1 MANNGTAY
9 YSHMFANMPQKFT
22 STHVKDLW
30 DQDVFKPK
38 WVIIAK
44 AYSIIRGDIGTIN
57 APLDEFLDLICPAI
71 GIISVD
77 QYLEKMKWE
86 AITDADGSI
95 TLRQTSVPDYS
106 SFEEHLVFTDMS
118 EWDLIAIAIANGY
131 IPQGAVLQNASLIQQ
146 GVFPAAAAHHAQQ
159 AQQQP
164 QQTQQPQAT
173 PQTFANRVDFFR
185 SVATDPVATAS
196 VVLGFNVKDMLRIT
210 DSQPVEW
217 TGSLA
222 DLYDPETGFYDIEHT
237 FEKPFNVGNIS
248 EPVGFDNIFSDS
260 IRDGYIIPTGK
271 FVTLMTRHMR
281 AKACSPG
288 LRWREPKL
296 SLKIG
301 KPNAPFANVLR
312 LESTGLSRTLFSSQK
327 KKKEGTISIQR
338 RS

>member
-1 MANNGTAY
+1 MATIPPTGGPAAQLGTMVVNLINNSSTLINGQALNTDHLQQRRVKPRSVNSFMAFRSY

-30 DQDVFKPK
+30 DQDIFKPK

-71 GIISVD
+71 GIINVD

-131 IPQGAVLQNASLIQQ
+131 IPQGAILQNASLIQQ
-146 GVFPAAAAHHAQQ
+146 GVFPAAAAHQAQQ

-210 DSQPVEW
+210 SSQPVEW

-260 IRDGYIIPTGK
+260 IRDGYIIPTVPDFDGENPSY
-271 FVTLMTRHMR
+271 L
-281 AKACSPG
+281 
-288 LRWREPKL
+288 
-296 SLKIG
+296 
-301 KPNAPFANVLR
+301 
-312 LESTGLSRTLFSSQK
+312 
-327 KKKEGTISIQR
+327 
-338 RS
+338 